1 MNKLVFADNYS
12 ARTSAGTQGIQR
24 TNSHTVI
31 LGQEG
36 DDSNFIGATDLDWNN
51 DMAKKGGGGGR
62 PPGANFPPKGGNAGD
77 DRRRGPNNEGTKQ
90 GGNPGTKAGNGP
102 WKTVG
107 YKIPKVQ
114 GGSKGEGTGT
124 SSENLAGKASADPPS
139 KTLRGLWIR
148 EKRCLTCGSETHFRA
163 DCPLVQRKAAA
174 PSTTTSTKQPK
185 AAPKSSAKSSEKPST
200 SSSGPRAQSTSAAPA
215 PSSKGTPSGNPS
227 SSRGV
232 KRQRDSAPSGATP
245 PAKKKTDKKFS
256 YAAAAACAMEMAIV
270 TRDRNHIARREFET
284 IRRAAEDKFIAQLD
298 EGVDPIAIEQWSY
311 TSHFATCHVADSSSA
326 GMIKEL
332 AESIGFVVVPKA
344 ELEAERKPVTI
355 LTGLLTGPASKRE
368 RPEIERFLKFEAT
381 RVKIPGRIEFY
392 SLISV
397 ERSGNKL
404 LKIVVDDDAMERMR
418 ELDFQLRVGASG
430 NVKFQDEREA
440 KKSNK
445 QTRANRIHD
454 MEKEI
459 GGLKE
464 RLVELQKKRRELEA
478 DNESVASLGLSKL
491 QVESAAMDTEEAKE
505 GNKSVEEEVEE
516 LLKDDE

>member
-163 DCPLVQRKAAA
+163 EGCGPIHHDIYKAAKGCSKVIGEIFGEA
-174 PSTTTSTKQPK
+174 IDLKLWT
-185 AAPKSSAKSSEKPST
+185 
-200 SSSGPRAQSTSAAPA
+200 QSTVNFGGTCSVKQGDTFGEPKLEQRSQAPA
-215 PSSKGTPSGNPS
+215 RLGTFGSH
-227 SSRGV
+227 
-232 KRQRDSAPSGATP
+232 
-245 PAKKKTDKKFS
+245 
-256 YAAAAACAMEMAIV
+256 AACQE
-270 TRDRNHIARREFET
+270 
-284 IRRAAEDKFIAQLD
+284 ED
-298 EGVDPIAIEQWSY
+298 
-311 TSHFATCHVADSSSA
+311 
-326 GMIKEL
+326 
-332 AESIGFVVVPKA
+332 
-344 ELEAERKPVTI
+344 
-355 LTGLLTGPASKRE
+355 
-368 RPEIERFLKFEAT
+368 
-381 RVKIPGRIEFY
+381 
-392 SLISV
+392 
-397 ERSGNKL
+397 
-404 LKIVVDDDAMERMR
+404 
-418 ELDFQLRVGASG
+418 
-430 NVKFQDEREA
+430 
-440 KKSNK
+440 
-445 QTRANRIHD
+445 
-454 MEKEI
+454 
-459 GGLKE
+459 
-464 RLVELQKKRRELEA
+464 
-478 DNESVASLGLSKL
+478 
-491 QVESAAMDTEEAKE
+491 
-505 GNKSVEEEVEE
+505 
-516 LLKDDE
+516 